1 MHQEKN
7 IRRLHAACQML
18 LELAAGNYSFRA
30 DRSQEDDLLEVLLT
44 LLNLMAEH
52 GKDALLHKGYV
63 NPHKTYSYIIQEAL
77 LLDRQGNITGHTAAL
92 PALLVRNDLVGLPVE
107 KLIETRDL
115 SRWEQAFAELTAGHL
130 DHLLIPIEFSIP
142 LDLVFTPLC
151 AVSRLA
157 PSDNLLIGFIVP
169 EPPAAESPGQ
179 ESVAI
184 AARGTESDD
193 AELMQ
198 KVYDFVLT
206 HQEGPFPKIRALA
219 RMFSTNEFKL
229 KSGFQH
235 YFRTSIYQLY
245 NEQRLKKAFLLIRY
259 SKKALKDIAYTVG
272 FTTYSNFARA
282 FKIKFGC
289 GPGEIPRRRF
299 GQ

>member
-1 MHQEKN
+1 MHREKN

-30 DRSQEDDLLEVLLT
+30 DRSQEDDLLEVLLA

-52 GKDALLHKGYV
+52 GKDALFHKGYV
-63 NPHKTYSYIIQEAL
+63 NPHKTHSYIRQEAI
-77 LLDRQGNITGHTAAL
+77 LLDGQGKIIGHTAAL
-92 PALLVRNDLVGLPVE
+92 PALLVRNDLVGLPIE
-107 KLIETRDL
+107 KLIKTRDL

-130 DHLLIPIEFSIP
+130 DHLLVPVEFSIP
-142 LDLVFTPLC
+142 QDLVFTPLC
-151 AVSRLA
+151 ALSRLA
-157 PSDNLLIGFIVP
+157 PSDNFLIGFVIP
-169 EPPAAESPGQ
+169 EPLAAESPGQ
-179 ESVAI
+179 EPVADHTWN
-184 AARGTESDD
+184 TEIND

-206 HQEGPFPKIRALA
+206 YHEGPFPKIRALA

>member
-1 MHQEKN
+1 MHREKN

-30 DRSQEDDLLEVLLT
+30 DRSQEDDLLEVLLA

-63 NPHKTYSYIIQEAL
+63 NPHKTYSYIRQEAI
-77 LLDRQGNITGHTAAL
+77 LLDGQGNIIGHTAAL
-92 PALLVRNDLVGLPVE
+92 PALLVRNDLVGLPIG

-130 DHLLIPIEFSIP
+130 DHLLVPVEFSIP
-142 LDLVFTPLC
+142 QELIFIPIC

-157 PSDNLLIGFIVP
+157 PSDKFLIGFIIP
-169 EPPAAESPGQ
+169 EPSAAETPTQ
-179 ESVAI
+179 ESVAGS
-184 AARGTESDD
+184 ARDTESDD

-299 GQ
+299 SQ